1 MNRSLV
7 KNVGLIVTSRGIKPD
22 CGYEFVTFGRELVF
36 LDIPI
41 ILQQF
46 RDKDVPK
53 RHHRAWMASWCRL
66 RHTLIPIREYPR
78 NTYSRTTEQ
87 IHNPSPVLC
96 R

>member
-1 MNRSLV
+1 MCY
-7 KNVGLIVTSRGIKPD
+7 G
-22 CGYEFVTFGRELVF
+22 FVTFGRELVF

-41 ILQQF
+41 NLQQF

-66 RHTLIPIREYPR
+66 RHSPAAIWEYPR

-87 IHNPSPVLC
+87 IHSTF
-96 R
+96 RFYAS